1 MNGAVSWREAP
12 DAQYAVIGNPVNH
25 SKSPLIHAAA
35 YRELGMDYR
44 YVALTVP
51 VGEVGEA
58 MAYLLERGY
67 RGVNV
72 TVPHKEEALAWVP
85 SVDAFARKVNAVNT
99 IDLFNGHGINTDGLG
114 FVKTIEDI
122 EGEVLVL
129 GAGGSARSI
138 VGALSEAGRT
148 VRVWNRTSSRAMEL
162 ARQWRRVTAEPEIRI
177 GDATIIV
184 NATSST
190 LAKSELEI
198 DWESTDSK
206 AVAYDLMYGGSDSTF
221 LRDARESG
229 LRTMDGRE
237 MLAAQGA
244 LAFEYWLGAFPLEVM
259 RRALVL

>member
-1 MNGAVSWREAP
+1 MNDAVSWREAP
-12 DAQYAVIGNPVNH
+12 EAHYAVIGNPVGH
-25 SKSPLIHAAA
+25 SRSPLIHAAA
-35 YRELGMDYR
+35 YREFGMDYR

-51 VGEVGEA
+51 VGKVGEA
-58 MAYLLERGY
+58 MAHLLERGY

-85 SVDAFARKVNAVNT
+85 SADAFARKVNAVNT

-114 FVKTIEDI
+114 FVKTIEEI

-148 VRVWNRTSSRAMEL
+148 VRVWNRTSSRAVEL
-162 ARQWRRVTAEPEIRI
+162 SRHWRRVTAEPEIRV
-177 GDATIIV
+177 DQAAIIV

-190 LAKSELEI
+190 LANSDLDI
-198 DWESTDSK
+198 SWESADPT
-206 AVAYDLMYGGSDSTF
+206 AVAYDLMYGEEESAF
-221 LRDARESG
+221 LREAREAG
-229 LRTMDGRE
+229 HRTIDGRE

-244 LAFEYWLGAFPLEVM
+244 LAFEYWLGEFPLEIM
-259 RRALVL
+259 RRALGL